1 MSDIPAIEASASQ
14 LGNLTQFLIW
24 VAEQPRTYADIME
37 AWRTSC
43 PRLSAWEDA
52 TSNGLV
58 DLARRPA
65 DTGPPVATLTPKGR
79 AWLAGRQAGTSAAGL
94 QGAGA
99 APLSHQDAAPRR
111 PSHQGAAPRRPSQ

>member
-1 MSDIPAIEASASQ
+1 MSDDTPAIEASASQ

-24 VAEQPRTYADIME
+24 VAEHPRTYADIME

-65 DTGPPVATLTPKGR
+65 GDAAAPVATLTPKGR
-79 AWLAGRQAGTSAAGL
+79 AWLAARQAGMSAT
-94 QGAGA
+94 
-99 APLSHQDAAPRR
+99 
-111 PSHQGAAPRRPSQ
+111 PS

>member
-1 MSDIPAIEASASQ
+1 MSDTPTLEASASQ

-58 DLARRPA
+58 DLVRRPDGDA
-65 DTGPPVATLTPKGR
+65 GAPVATLTPKGR
-79 AWLAGRQAGTSAAGL
+79 AWLATRQA
-94 QGAGA
+94 
-99 APLSHQDAAPRR
+99 R
-111 PSHQGAAPRRPSQ
+111 PFATER

>member
-1 MSDIPAIEASASQ
+1 MSDDTPAIEASASQ

-24 VAEQPRTYADIME
+24 VAERPRTYADIME

-58 DLARRPA
+58 DLAARSGGDA
-65 DTGPPVATLTPKGR
+65 GTAVATLTPKGS
-79 AWLAGRQAGTSAAGL
+79 AWLAARQADMNATPS
-94 QGAGA
+94 QGAGV
-99 APLSHQDAAPRR
+99 APLSH
-111 PSHQGAAPRRPSQ
+111 

>member
-1 MSDIPAIEASASQ
+1 MSDDTPAIEASASQ

-24 VAEQPRTYADIME
+24 VAERPRTYADIME

-58 DLARRPA
+58 DLARRSA
-65 DTGPPVATLTPKGR
+65 GDAGTAVATLTPKGR
-79 AWLAGRQAGTSAAGL
+79 AWLAARQAAMIAPPR
-94 QGAGA
+94 QGAGV
-99 APLSHQDAAPRR
+99 APLSH
-111 PSHQGAAPRRPSQ
+111 

>member
-1 MSDIPAIEASASQ
+1 MSNTPAIEASVSQ

-52 TSNGLV
+52 TANGLV
-58 DLARRPA
+58 DLARQPA
-65 DTGPPVATLTPKGR
+65 GARDAAVASLTAKGR
-79 AWLAGRQAGTSAAGL
+79 AWLAARQAEANSAPSRGEPHPL
-94 QGAGA
+94 Q
-99 APLSHQDAAPRR
+99 R
-111 PSHQGAAPRRPSQ
+111 

>member
-1 MSDIPAIEASASQ
+1 MSNTPAIEASASQ

-37 AWRTSC
+37 TWRTSC

-58 DLARRPA
+58 DLARRPGGDA
-65 DTGPPVATLTPKGR
+65 PVATLTPKGR
-79 AWLAGRQAGTSAAGL
+79 AWLATRQAGQFTTE
-94 QGAGA
+94 
-99 APLSHQDAAPRR
+99 R
-111 PSHQGAAPRRPSQ
+111 

>member
-1 MSDIPAIEASASQ
+1 MSDDTPAIEASASQ

-58 DLARRPA
+58 DLARRSA
-65 DTGPPVATLTPKGR
+65 GDAGAAVATLTPKGR
-79 AWLAGRQAGTSAAGL
+79 AWLAARQAGMIATPR
-94 QGAGA
+94 QGAGV
-99 APLSHQDAAPRR
+99 APLSH
-111 PSHQGAAPRRPSQ
+111 

>member
-1 MSDIPAIEASASQ
+1 MKFDIYRRQQLDIVPAMSDIPAIEVNASQ

-24 VAEQPRTYADIME
+24 VAEHPRTYADIME

-65 DTGPPVATLTPKGR
+65 GNDGAAVATLTPKGR
-79 AWLAGRQAGTSAAGL
+79 AWLAARQAGMAAT
-94 QGAGA
+94 Q
-99 APLSHQDAAPRR
+99 R
-111 PSHQGAAPRRPSQ
+111 